1 MVYYGGLEYFISRE
15 LDTISSS
22 GNKAIPG
29 KITTFVLQLPHFR
42 LTYIASVF
50 HSILILLQLP
60 DGILCGEL
68 HEKLNKFSSFS

>member
-29 KITTFVLQLPHFR
+29 KITTFVFLTSNSLKLQEF
-42 LTYIASVF
+42 
-50 HSILILLQLP
+50 
-60 DGILCGEL
+60 
-68 HEKLNKFSSFS
+68 

>member
-50 HSILILLQLP
+50 KPFS
-60 DGILCGEL
+60 
-68 HEKLNKFSSFS
+68 LNFNTITVTGWYTMWRVA